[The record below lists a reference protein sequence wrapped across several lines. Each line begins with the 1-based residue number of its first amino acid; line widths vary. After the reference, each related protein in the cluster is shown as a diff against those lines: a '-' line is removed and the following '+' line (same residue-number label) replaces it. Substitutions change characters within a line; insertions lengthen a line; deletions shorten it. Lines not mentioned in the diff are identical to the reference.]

1 MSAENIS
8 ELRQLLL
15 LFLSLLLV
23 RSLFMYITTGLL
35 SLFMKRLLK
44 LQMANKPFKNIHNS
58 KLFYKENFS

>member
-35 SLFMKRLLK
+35 SLFMKHLLK
-44 LQMANKPFKNIHNS
+44 LQMENKHI
-58 KLFYKENFS
+58 